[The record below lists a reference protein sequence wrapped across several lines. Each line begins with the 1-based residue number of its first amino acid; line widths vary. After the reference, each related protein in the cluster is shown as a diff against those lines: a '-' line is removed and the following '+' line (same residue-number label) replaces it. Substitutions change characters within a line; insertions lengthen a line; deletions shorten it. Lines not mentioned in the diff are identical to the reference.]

1 MDSSR
6 MLSLS
11 RPKKHHR
18 PTPSHHAHAPSSRV
32 VCPGTGKRCHPQP
45 AKVAGLLSQ
54 CFLMEMLYGYGFC
67 FIIYT
72 LMFILYVQ
80 ISLYM
85 YTYMVY
91 IIYYIL
97 YNIYILYHIYI
108 YIYIILY
115 NIIYYKYYKYY
126 ILYIINFICYMYDV
140 MLCYITIYCV
150 ICMMLYYGKYYII
163 LHYII
168 LYYIILYYIT
178 LYMLCYVMLYHIILF
193 YIILYI
199 IFFYLYI
206 ILYIC
211 VLIDIY
217 IFAYIQYIHMVQ
229 TFWVLVKW
237 PKIPGGPPYHFGTCR
252 ALTNDLVLH
261 GAIFILEK
269 IWRGHVSR
277 LAVWPECDILPI
289 RCICEVTLKY
299 IIMNENF
306 MSKGQGPAF
315 SWRFP
320 TEFETSSNPS
330 DPVIKPDAPRYR
342 SMLPSCVQDA
352 TNIWQAQRTGKK
364 TMDWIGQ

>member
-1 MDSSR
+1 
-6 MLSLS
+6 
-11 RPKKHHR
+11 
-18 PTPSHHAHAPSSRV
+18 
-32 VCPGTGKRCHPQP
+32 
-45 AKVAGLLSQ
+45 
-54 CFLMEMLYGYGFC
+54 
-67 FIIYT
+67 
-72 LMFILYVQ
+72 
-80 ISLYM
+80 
-85 YTYMVY
+85 
-91 IIYYIL
+91 
-97 YNIYILYHIYI
+97 
-108 YIYIILY
+108 
-115 NIIYYKYYKYY
+115 
-126 ILYIINFICYMYDV
+126 
-140 MLCYITIYCV
+140 MLCYV
-150 ICMMLYYGKYYII
+150 ILQYIVLYDIILYYGKYYII

-168 LYYIILYYIT
+168 LYYITLYYII
-178 LYMLCYVMLYHIILF
+178 LHYIMLCYVMLYHIILF

-206 ILYIC
+206 ILYMC
-211 VLIDIY
+211 TIDIY

-229 TFWVLVKW
+229 TFWVLVKR